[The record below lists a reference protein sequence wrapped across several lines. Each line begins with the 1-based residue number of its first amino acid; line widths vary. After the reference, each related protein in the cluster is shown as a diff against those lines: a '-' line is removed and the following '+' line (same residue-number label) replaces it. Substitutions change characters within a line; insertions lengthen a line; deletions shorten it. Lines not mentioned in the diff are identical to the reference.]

1 MQAHIGKDAKMA
13 KITEQ
18 EKERSVRECNSHSA
32 FWRRIV
38 GVGDAQ
44 PATDALGDRI
54 TSALTQD
61 QFMLP
66 PPMVGNAKDHKE
78 GNNPPLRSI
87 CQAKIAPNNILS

>member
-1 MQAHIGKDAKMA
+1 MQAHIGKDAV
-13 KITEQ
+13 ITEQ

-66 PPMVGNAKDHKE
+66 PPMVGNSKDHKE

-87 CQAKIAPNNILS
+87 CQAKSAPNNILS